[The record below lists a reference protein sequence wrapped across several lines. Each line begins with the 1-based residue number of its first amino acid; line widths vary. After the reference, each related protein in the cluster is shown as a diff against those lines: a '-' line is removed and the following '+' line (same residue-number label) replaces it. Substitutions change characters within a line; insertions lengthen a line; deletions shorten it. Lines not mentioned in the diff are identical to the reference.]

1 MALPRAHVE
10 KLEQELAAH
19 EQRLAVLRERIE
31 RLSQEAYAH
40 ELIIGL
46 GRNVELITALDH
58 VRGEKVLQRELTADP
73 RAFFGRRGIQLPA
86 GGELAAQ
93 DDDGVLAV
101 SMRTRHAGW
110 DYSVVWHAREGF
122 SLVQHAVPGATAA
135 GSANANRPDE
145 S

>member
-1 MALPRAHVE
+1 MPLPRAHLE
-10 KLEQELAAH
+10 KLEEELAAH
-19 EQRLAVLRERIE
+19 EQRLALLRQRIE

-46 GRNVELITALDH
+46 GRNLELITALDH
-58 VRGEKVLQRELTADP
+58 VHGEKQLQRELVAGP
-73 RAFFGRRGIQLPA
+73 RAFLRNRGIDLPA

-110 DYSVVWHAREGF
+110 DYSVVWHAHEGF
-122 SLVQHAVPGATAA
+122 SLVQHAVPGATTA
-135 GSANANRPDE
+135 GSPNLDQPDE